1 MIALGALLL
10 LAAQAPEP
18 PVPSETQQV
27 AALAFAPPLDRP
39 LTYRVATRRLS
50 RDGGF
55 TSFALVYDLRWQ
67 RVGRGYQ
74 LLARIDRVESDAHPE
89 VVRALRLMIDPLI
102 GETLTYFV
110 PADGSSVDMV
120 DPDGLWRR
128 VVDRAQ
134 ALAESSD
141 RPEAKQA
148 AQIIAAL
155 PPGERDKLASADIRA
170 LVVPA
175 NGAIPSGA
183 DGPIMTVSVAGRRTI
198 SASEPP
204 AAGAAQPIEVDT
216 RWTIDLA
223 TGLLAEERRQSF
235 LTTGNAADRKL
246 VEERIR
252 ALEPGDPD

>member
-50 RDGGF
+50 RDGSF

-89 VVRALRLMIDPLI
+89 VVRTLRLMIDPLI

-148 AQIIAAL
+148 APTAKAITCANATPRCRCCSGSGRSARSTLARCLEPAARRAL
-155 PPGERDKLASADIRA
+155 PSM
-170 LVVPA
+170 
-175 NGAIPSGA
+175 SGRCS
-183 DGPIMTVSVAGRRTI
+183 PIGQGSI
-198 SASEPP
+198 
-204 AAGAAQPIEVDT
+204 
-216 RWTIDLA
+216 
-223 TGLLAEERRQSF
+223 
-235 LTTGNAADRKL
+235 
-246 VEERIR
+246 
-252 ALEPGDPD
+252 

>member
-1 MIALGALLL
+1 MIVLGALLL

-50 RDGGF
+50 RDGSF

-89 VVRALRLMIDPLI
+89 VARALRLMIDPLI

-155 PPGERDKLASADIRA
+155 PPAERDKLASADIRA

-175 NGAIPSGA
+175 NGAIPNGA
-183 DGPIMTVSVAGRRTI
+183 DGPIMTV
-198 SASEPP
+198 
-204 AAGAAQPIEVDT
+204 
-216 RWTIDLA
+216 
-223 TGLLAEERRQSF
+223 
-235 LTTGNAADRKL
+235 
-246 VEERIR
+246 
-252 ALEPGDPD
+252 